1 MALLE
6 SYVAGAWRT
15 PDDEGAPLLD
25 AATGAEVARISTR
38 PVAAADAVRHAR
50 EVGGPALRA
59 MTFHERAMLVK
70 ELALALKEHLDELYE
85 LSYATGA
92 TARDTAVDVDGG
104 IVTMLGMSS
113 VARRTLPN
121 DVVAVDGP
129 VERVS
134 RGGTFLAQHV
144 WTPLRG
150 VAVQVNAYNFPV
162 WGALEKLAPALV
174 AGVPSIV
181 KPAEQT
187 SYVTERTVRLALATG
202 ILPEGALQL
211 LVGAPDGLLD
221 ALDAQDLLGFTG
233 SAETAAVLRAH
244 PAVVQRGV
252 RFTAEADS
260 LNAAVLG
267 PDATPGTPEFD
278 LFVTE
283 VAREMTVKAGQKCTA
298 VRRAFVPS
306 SLLADVEGALAARL
320 ATATVG
326 DPRDPAT
333 RVGALVDLEQRDA
346 VRAATRRIAADAS
359 VVSGSLD
366 DVAVAGL
373 ERGAFMAPVLLRAHD
388 ARSSAAHEVEPFGP
402 VASLMAYDRT
412 DEVVDLLA
420 LGRGSLVASVVSH
433 DERFVRDV
441 VLGAA
446 AHHGRVLV
454 LDRDDAAESTG
465 HGSPLPHL
473 VHGGPGRAGGGE
485 ELGGVRGV
493 FHHMQRTA
501 VQGSPDMLT
510 AVTGQWVAGSRRRT
524 DGPHPFR
531 KSMAELAVGDAF
543 VSDWHDVTAEDI
555 DSFAVM
561 TGDTFYAHTDPDA
574 AAANPIFGGIVA
586 HGYWVLSRAAGLFV
600 DPAPGPVLAN
610 TGLENLRFTEPV
622 RVGDRIRVA
631 LTCKALNPREH
642 TDYGEVRWD
651 AQVTNDRDELCA
663 TYTLLTMVTKQ
674 PR

>member
-1 MALLE
+1 MLE
-6 SYVAGAWRT
+6 SYVAGSWRT
-15 PDDEGAPLLD
+15 PTDTGAPLHD
-25 AATGAEVARISTR
+25 AVTGQEVARISTA
-38 PVAAADAVRHAR
+38 PVPAADAVRHGR
-50 EVGGPALRA
+50 EIGGPALRA
-59 MTFHERAMLVK
+59 LTFHQRALLVK
-70 ELALALKEHLDELYE
+70 ELALALRRHTEELYE
-85 LSYATGA
+85 LSYATGS

-113 VARRTLPN
+113 TARRTLPN

-162 WGALEKLAPALV
+162 WGALEKLAPALI

-187 SYVTERTVRLALATG
+187 SYVTERMVRLAIGTG

-221 ALDAQDLLGFTG
+221 ALDGQDLLGFTG
-233 SAETAAVLRAH
+233 SAATAALLRTD
-244 PAVVQRGV
+244 PAVVHRGV
-252 RFTAEADS
+252 RYTAEADS

-267 PDATPGTPEFD
+267 PDATSGSPEVE
-278 LFVTE
+278 LFVRE

-306 SLLADVEGALAARL
+306 SMLAEVTDALAERL
-320 ATATVG
+320 RGATVG

-333 RVGALVDLEQRDA
+333 RVGALVDHEQRDA
-346 VRAATRRIAADAS
+346 VRAAVRQIAAGGRL
-359 VVSGSLD
+359 VTGSLD
-366 DVAVAGL
+366 TVVTGL
-373 ERGAFMAPVLLRAHD
+373 ERGAFQAPVLLAVHD
-388 ARSSAAHEVEPFGP
+388 ARFAPVHEVEPFGP
-402 VASLMAYDRT
+402 VASLMAYDSVV
-412 DEVVDLLA
+412 EVVDLLA
-420 LGRGSLVASVVSH
+420 LGRGSLVASIASH
-433 DERFVRDV
+433 DPGFVRQV

-446 AHHGRVLV
+446 PFHGRIHV

-465 HGSPLPHL
+465 HGAPLPLL

-493 FHHMQRTA
+493 FRHMQRTA

-510 AVTGQWVAGSRRRT
+510 AVTGRWVTGSRRFT

-531 KSMAELAVGDAF
+531 LSMSQLRVGDGMT
-543 VSDWHDVTAEDI
+543 SDWHEVTAEDVAG
-555 DSFAVM
+555 FAEM
-561 TGDTFYAHTDPDA
+561 TGDTFYAHTDPQA
-574 AAANPIFGGIVA
+574 AAANPLFGGVVA

-610 TGLENLRFTEPV
+610 TGLEGLRFTTPV

-631 LTCKALNPREH
+631 LTCQGLDPREGS
-642 TDYGEVRWD
+642 DVGDVRWD
-651 AQVTNDRDELCA
+651 AAVTNQRDELCA
-663 TYTLLTMVTKQ
+663 TYTLLTRVTRD